1 MFDFRLK
8 RVQVA
13 LADGRLDE
21 AFELLKDSSL
31 QQHRTGQKLLTRLSA
46 AFIGRGRD
54 HLVAGRLAPALDDCL
69 HAEKLAGNLPEVVQL
84 RSEIA
89 QQIEIERVQS
99 QQRAE
104 QLEKAKQQMQN
115 GWLSTGRKILAETDD
130 RQAQCLLKNAEMLEL
145 EKDSVLQ
152 RIRQA
157 LKLGQVELAARMYQN
172 SSLKNRLD
180 SEAADIL
187 SRIQQQASKQLQD
200 FLIQGDIHLASS
212 FLNQLQGKVA
222 ECDPIRLVR
231 QAIEYCHLSV
241 RQIDAG
247 NFTAAIVNLKKA
259 RILRPKAKWIMEAI
273 SQTQCAADAQQNL
286 QAGPL
291 GILENIGETDIP
303 GMSFREPQTKPVAA
317 ETNHVSINQPF
328 NAGTQMRFI
337 LQIDGVGAYHVLC
350 DDRVMI
356 GPISGSKHSD
366 IELVTA
372 PDVRVKQIERA
383 EGDYFI
389 GLPDSAPGS
398 GPVPKQLLNDGQR
411 VELSPRCRFK
421 FSTPNPASSTACL
434 IPSSARFPR
443 ADISGV
449 ILMDREILIG
459 PERNNHIQ
467 SGQIDEAI
475 VLFLQGNRIL
485 CRAQQ
490 PIRVDGR
497 ALIAGQALPMD
508 KQIEIGDVRLNLS
521 THRY

>member
-1 MFDFRLK
+1 MFDLRLK

-31 QQHRTGQKLLTRLSA
+31 QQHRAGQKLLTRLSA
-46 AFIGRGRD
+46 AFVRRGGD
-54 HLVAGRLAPALDDCL
+54 HLAAGRLAPALDDCL

-89 QQIEIERVQS
+89 QQIETERVQS

-130 RQAQCLLKNAEMLEL
+130 QQAQCLLKNAEMLEL
-145 EKDSVLQ
+145 EKDSAIQ
-152 RIRQA
+152 RIQQA
-157 LKLGQVELAARMYQN
+157 LKLGQVELAARMYQS

-180 SEAADIL
+180 SEATDIL

-200 FLIQGDIHLASS
+200 FLSQGDIHLATS
-212 FLNQLQGKVA
+212 FMKQLTGKVA
-222 ECDPIRLVR
+222 ECDAIGLFR
-231 QAIEYCHLSV
+231 QAIEYCHLAV
-241 RQIDAG
+241 RQIDTG
-247 NFTAAIVNLKKA
+247 NFTAAIVNLKKV
-259 RILRPKAKWIMEAI
+259 RTLQPKAKWITEAI
-273 SQTQCAADAQQNL
+273 SQTQRAADAQQGL

-291 GILENIGETDIP
+291 GILENINEKAAAE
-303 GMSFREPQTKPVAA
+303 MNFQEPQRKPVVAK
-317 ETNHVSINQPF
+317 TKNVSIDKPLNS
-328 NAGTQMRFI
+328 GTQMRFI

-350 DDRVMI
+350 DDRVTI
-356 GPISGSKHSD
+356 GPISGSKRCD

-372 PDVRVKQIERA
+372 PDVLPKQIERVD
-383 EGDYFI
+383 GDYFM
-389 GLPDSAPGS
+389 GFPDSTPGS
-398 GPVPKQLLNDGQR
+398 KPASKQLLSDSQR
-411 VELSPRCRFK
+411 VELSSRCRFK

-434 IPSSARFPR
+434 TPSSARFPR
-443 ADISGV
+443 ADITGV

-475 VLFLQGNRIL
+475 VLFLQDNKIL

-490 PIRVDGR
+490 PLTVGGHTL
-497 ALIAGQALPMD
+497 AAGQALPMD
-508 KQIEIGDVRLNLS
+508 TQIEIGDVRLNLS